1 EGRSVGDS
9 NLGSAPMPTRNL
21 SGTVFTVV
29 ALIAAAG
36 LGLSPQRGRGEPQ
49 PPVRPH
55 TNDVDTTA
63 ARQPLSAADQK
74 YAALDGARM
83 KQTVKDIPAISRKS
97 RDEGG
102 KYWGRIAGTKADK
115 DMEEYAARRCRDI
128 AFQDDDRHAL
138 KLPPQWFAL
147 DWDVSATGGGKTMAL
162 KTAFPSGGSP
172 STPAARVDLDVV
184 WVGAGTELDYAGRDV
199 KGKAVF

>member
-49 PPVRPH
+49 PPVGPH
-55 TNDVDTTA
+55 TNDVDSTA
-63 ARQPLSAADQK
+63 ARQPLSAGDQK

-83 KQTVKDIPAISRKS
+83 KQTVNDITAISRKS
-97 RDEGG
+97 RDEGI

-115 DMEEYAARRCRDI
+115 EMEEYAARRFREI
-128 AFQDDDRHAL
+128 GLQDVRMQPFN
-138 KLPPQWFAL
+138 LPPQWFAL
-147 DWDVSATGGGKTMAL
+147 DWEVTAAGGGQTLAL
-162 KTAFPSGGSP
+162 KTAFPSGRS
-172 STPAARVDLDVV
+172 AA
-184 WVGAGTELDYAGRDV
+184 
-199 KGKAVF
+199 